1 MNITHP
7 IFSNPPTSSYMHQFL
22 SPCKQQEAGRGVMMM
37 KKINGQ
43 EERERSKKLFK
54 YLKPG
59 APAHVRDTKIAAA
72 AMSQRNGLL
81 KSLLTEP
88 LCLLSEGETLLPN
101 QMENVPCF
109 ALRFNKGHPQCPADE
124 ETCGDYACVC

>member
-1 MNITHP
+1 
-7 IFSNPPTSSYMHQFL
+7 
-22 SPCKQQEAGRGVMMM
+22 MMM

-43 EERERSKKLFK
+43 EERERSKKLCK

-59 APAHVRDTKIAAA
+59 ALSHIRDTKIAAA
-72 AMSQRNGLL
+72 ARCQRNGLL
-81 KSLLTEP
+81 KSLLTEL

-109 ALRFNKGHPQCPADE
+109 ALRFNKGHHPQCLLTKKLVAITPVFA
-124 ETCGDYACVC
+124 ETY